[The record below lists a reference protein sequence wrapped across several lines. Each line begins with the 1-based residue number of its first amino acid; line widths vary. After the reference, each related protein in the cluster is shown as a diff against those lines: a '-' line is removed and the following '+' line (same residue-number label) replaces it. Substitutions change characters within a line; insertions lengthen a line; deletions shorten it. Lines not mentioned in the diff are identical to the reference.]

1 MENPN
6 FLKRKYDLHNAPEVT
21 AVVKRTEIRAG
32 VKISQTPEARIQSYL
47 DRFKEIF
54 DRKYPQKRRHGV
66 EAMKRVLFKKFV
78 IQPEEIPE
86 SYWRSQ
92 EAILRERG
100 QQADYDQFSEEQKQN
115 WKKEIAEGLL
125 DDQQA
130 SLEQWLDYF
139 ASSDSDYLPDY
150 LKYWVFRSVTQL
162 AEYDKEKKE
171 FPKRSKG
178 TIKQFPDINHEA
190 LSYVIDKVI
199 DKHQEK
205 GIEFEYDI
213 QPDER
218 EAFLKALKEENFAKL
233 YAWANDLMNP
243 VPEHLLPITQGEWRK
258 YEQNSDHK
266 LLTQSIRGKG
276 TGWCT
281 AGENTA
287 KKQLT
292 AGAFY
297 CYYSNDD
304 EGDPTIPR
312 LAIRMEGD
320 KIAEVRGVAYKQN
333 VDPFMIDVLEQKLEE
348 FPDKEEYLKK
358 DHDMKQLTEIDSKVK
373 KGIVLNKE
381 DLIFLYE
388 IDNSIE
394 GFGYKKDPRIKE
406 LLDQRNTEQDMLIVF
421 DYAPEQIA
429 HNKEEINENTKAYL
443 GEWSVDVF
451 QTIRKYP
458 NIEYLYKLFPDKKI
472 FMMTLETDPNIN
484 SPEKAEEAIKQ
495 KNIYLYDYGIL
506 NKTEFSQTKETYDLV
521 KFSVKQLGFPNGA
534 TTDEIYRRAEE
545 LGLELCPAEVG
556 PQLRLQYTGKEWMWI
571 AMKQIAARDGSPRVF
586 RFYSSDAGLE
596 LYGYSAHPS
605 RRWHDDREFVFRFR
619 KFDS

>member
-1 MENPN
+1 
-6 FLKRKYDLHNAPEVT
+6 
-21 AVVKRTEIRAG
+21 
-32 VKISQTPEARIQSYL
+32 
-47 DRFKEIF
+47 
-54 DRKYPQKRRHGV
+54 
-66 EAMKRVLFKKFV
+66 
-78 IQPEEIPE
+78 
-86 SYWRSQ
+86 
-92 EAILRERG
+92 
-100 QQADYDQFSEEQKQN
+100 
-115 WKKEIAEGLL
+115 
-125 DDQQA
+125 
-130 SLEQWLDYF
+130 
-139 ASSDSDYLPDY
+139 
-150 LKYWVFRSVTQL
+150 
-162 AEYDKEKKE
+162 
-171 FPKRSKG
+171 
-178 TIKQFPDINHEA
+178 
-190 LSYVIDKVI
+190 
-199 DKHQEK
+199 
-205 GIEFEYDI
+205 
-213 QPDER
+213 
-218 EAFLKALKEENFAKL
+218 
-233 YAWANDLMNP
+233 
-243 VPEHLLPITQGEWRK
+243 
-258 YEQNSDHK
+258 
-266 LLTQSIRGKG
+266 
-276 TGWCT
+276 
-281 AGENTA
+281 
-287 KKQLT
+287 
-292 AGAFY
+292 
-297 CYYSNDD
+297 
-304 EGDPTIPR
+304 
-312 LAIRMEGD
+312 
-320 KIAEVRGVAYKQN
+320 
-333 VDPFMIDVLEQKLEE
+333 MIDVLEQKLEE